1 VLGALEQSGLSC
13 VRSIT
18 DFHARRVAVS
28 ASMKMLPGDLLVIRN
43 VGEPWGTHV
52 GDPSSTRGPPILT
65 PRRSGLVRQSV
76 RLDPGTPL
84 LMVGEHGSFA
94 IVLHEGAEH
103 LVEKT
108 WVRRA

>member
-1 VLGALEQSGLSC
+1 M
-13 VRSIT
+13 R
-18 DFHARRVAVS
+18 D
-28 ASMKMLPGDLLVIRN
+28 PYD
-43 VGEPWGTHV
+43 PWGSHV
-52 GDPSSTRGPPILT
+52 GDDSNTRGPPILT

-76 RLDPGTPL
+76 RPDPGTPL

-94 IVLHEGAEH
+94 IVIHDGAEH

>member
-1 VLGALEQSGLSC
+1 MS
-13 VRSIT
+13 
-18 DFHARRVAVS
+18 
-28 ASMKMLPGDLLVIRN
+28 PGELLVMRDPYD
-43 VGEPWGTHV
+43 PWGSHV
-52 GDPSSTRGPPILT
+52 GDDSNTRGPPILT

-76 RLDPGTPL
+76 RPDPGTPL

-94 IVLHEGAEH
+94 IVIHDGAEH